1 MWRQGKKL
9 IASDLFI
16 HSLSISFLMERE
28 REMPSII
35 LQVTNLFEEKENNP
49 TLPLVAPHLGKG
61 NTCLIKL
68 M

>member
-1 MWRQGKKL
+1 
-9 IASDLFI
+9 
-16 HSLSISFLMERE
+16 MERE

-49 TLPLVAPHLGKG
+49 TLPLVAPHLGQG